1 MANSAPRCANAARRY
16 DFHSVFERWM
26 PVRATTNYPIPRHR
40 SKNERSGDAGL
51 PRGHPNSANRVDLP
65 AKGK

>member
-1 MANSAPRCANAARRY
+1 MISIAFSSEVDAGSREGTSHQGDRQ
-16 DFHSVFERWM
+16 
-26 PVRATTNYPIPRHR
+26 NYPIPRHR